1 MPPNE
6 DRDGMQIPR
15 GSTRATQRHFSL
27 SDAMI
32 LIVSFAFIMALHKW
46 AALGYRRQIFDDT
59 LSEFVEAVLDAFVLS
74 ATMLCLRLRR
84 PRPRRTALFRQP
96 GAVACAIAVAI
107 PVLLGLL
114 VGIAGFVQTEL
125 VQSGVVAGKVPK
137 LPWRQAPGF
146 SLFRF
151 GCWSCRESDFFTQ
164 RHGHPHYAALILLT
178 GAVIGAAVTVAWLM
192 LAISGR
198 RRPESGWIDRS
209 GRLLGTFWVLNF
221 WVLAGAFLTSFF

>member
-1 MPPNE
+1 MPLNE
-6 DRDGMQIPR
+6 DQHGMQIPQDR
-15 GSTRATQRHFSL
+15 TRASQRPFSL

-46 AALGYRRQIFDDT
+46 VALGYRRQIFDNT

-74 ATMLCLRLRR
+74 ATMLYLRLRR
-84 PRPRRTALFRQP
+84 PRPRRMALFRQP

-114 VGIAGFVQTEL
+114 VAIAGIVQTEL

-137 LPWRQAPGF
+137 FPWRQAPGF

-151 GCWSCRESDFFTQ
+151 DCWEATCRQPAFYSSVWN
-164 RHGHPHYAALILLT
+164 GHTHPNYGALLLLT
-178 GAVIGAAVTVAWLM
+178 GAVIGAAVTGAWL
-192 LAISGR
+192 R
-198 RRPESGWIDRS
+198 VYP
-209 GRLLGTFWVLNF
+209 
-221 WVLAGAFLTSFF
+221 